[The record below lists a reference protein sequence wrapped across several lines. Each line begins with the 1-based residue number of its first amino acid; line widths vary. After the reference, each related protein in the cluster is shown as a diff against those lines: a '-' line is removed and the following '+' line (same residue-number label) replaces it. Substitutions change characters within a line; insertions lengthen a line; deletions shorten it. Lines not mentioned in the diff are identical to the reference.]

1 MYIIGKRTLSALM
14 AAVCLT
20 GCLKFEFKEPN
31 PVLYLSSTRVV
42 VPSDTRE
49 GQDMVSDTLLVTSN
63 RSWTAEFTSPV
74 DWVEI
79 DTSGY
84 HIMSQASEKDP
95 LILRFKDNDSDSE
108 RTAILQFYSAAG
120 GKTVEICQKAISYR
134 LELEN
139 LPEGMDSI
147 SSDGFTLPLSIKSNT
162 DWTLSVRNGATAA
175 VSFSQESGDH
185 DATVDALI
193 AENDDMFPKEGTL
206 VISATGCRDIELPFS
221 QEAGIPYF
229 RLVDSTF
236 VQSPEGIPNTTI
248 KIKTNMT
255 WYAELV
261 SVEGYDPASIV
272 VPATGKKTVT
282 NVLITHPYCMDF
294 KKTGKIVVRFTAE
307 GVEGSQTVTISQTP
321 VLRMSFGELTEEAM
335 WSIGSAL
342 NLTSSNWPLIS
353 PTYDG
358 ITSSRN
364 TAKYKEE
371 RLELKLK
378 NGYSMYLYSTRGLW
392 RHSKTGLMFGGEIGN
407 YLELPAIPDAK
418 LYKFAYTFRETS
430 TFTGVLA
437 DATTG
442 VEVPETNF
450 STGGQ
455 GVQTV
460 VGPFETT
467 PGQTYRI
474 VATNAQFFAI
484 GDLILYYE

>member
-1 MYIIGKRTLSALM
+1 MNHNVSKSIPALL

-20 GCLKFEFKEPN
+20 GCLKFEFKESEPL
-31 PVLYLSSTRVV
+31 LYLSSKRVV
-42 VPSDTRE
+42 VPSDVME
-49 GQDMVSDTLLVTSN
+49 GRDLVCDTLLVTSN
-63 RSWTAEFTSPV
+63 RSWTAEFTSDV

-79 DTSGY
+79 DTSG
-84 HIMSQASEKDP
+84 HHNMSRASEKDP
-95 LILRFKDNDSDSE
+95 LILRFKDNGSESE
-108 RTAILQFYSAAG
+108 RTATLQFYSTAG
-120 GKTVEICQKAISYR
+120 NKSVEICQKAISYR
-134 LELEN
+134 LDLEN
-139 LPEGMDSI
+139 IPAGMGSV
-147 SSDGFTLPLSIKSNT
+147 SSDGITLPLAIKSNT
-162 DWTLSVRNGATAA
+162 DWNISLRDGSTAA
-175 VSFSQESGDH
+175 VSFSQGSGNH
-185 DATVDALI
+185 DAIIDALI
-193 AENDDMFPKEGTL
+193 AENNEMIPKEGTL
-206 VISATGCRDIELPFS
+206 VISAKGCRDIELPFS

-236 VQSPEGIPNTTI
+236 VQAPEGIANTTI
-248 KIKTNMT
+248 RIKTNMD

-261 SVEGYDPASIV
+261 SVEGYDPTSIV
-272 VPATGKKTVT
+272 VPESGNKSVT
-282 NVLITHPYCMDF
+282 KVLITHPYCMDF

-307 GVEGSQTVTISQTP
+307 GVEGEHIVTISQIP
-321 VLRMSFGELTEEAM
+321 VIRMSFGELSGNTM
-335 WSIGSAL
+335 WSIGNAL
-342 NLTSSNWPLIS
+342 NLTSSNWPLLS

-378 NGYSMYLYSTRGLW
+378 NGYSMYMYSTRGLW
-392 RHSKTGLMFGGEIGN
+392 RHSQTGLMFGGEAGN

-430 TFTGVLA
+430 SFTAVLA
-437 DATTG
+437 DTEG
-442 VEVPETNF
+442 NEVPGTAF

-455 GVQTV
+455 GVQTI

-467 PGQTYRI
+467 AGKPYRI